1 MDVVTTSLEALLQ
14 RAINPQNEKPD
25 TAAIDAFC
33 VMVMKETGGMQI
45 GCKLLAT
52 HIQSATENEA
62 LQALS
67 LLDTCMKRCGRLFHS
82 EVGKFRFLNEM
93 IKLVSPKYLG
103 TKTPAPVREK
113 VLSLLHSW
121 TQDHPRET
129 KIKEAFEMLKSQ
141 GVVKTPQN
149 QPHPQVKSPKVGNAL
164 FEDEET
170 AKLLQ
175 ELLQSKDPFEL
186 QLANKL
192 IKSMVKDDERRIQQK
207 SQRNLELESV
217 HNNVK
222 LLSEMLDNYNPAEP
236 NPDDVDLMKELHQTC
251 QRLKPS
257 LLRLA
262 EETQDNDDILSDVLT
277 ANDELSHVFDK
288 FNSTFSQSNESNAN
302 GTSLLDLD
310 TPADTSPSSSNCLL
324 LNDNQRY
331 TGPSDIEMLGDI
343 FNSISTTPNVPEVSA
358 DSFDNLMDNVNVL
371 QPVSVQKVKCEPGEK
386 SPGVKVDGKAK
397 ALEEL
402 NEMGKIMLQESLL
415 GGNRTMKSL
424 VDEFEGSLGDES
436 ALEDGDKNKNNSKT
450 ILIGQVKETGGE
462 DRKNGQGNV
471 NWGDDGE
478 DEKMVLGGQNGKT
491 GGGIDRNEGE
501 VDIKPLG
508 ELHVT
513 LSDVKPSKVPP
524 VTVIDNKNEISVIL
538 HFAEGG
544 PREDVTVVV
553 VTTVS
558 KNCKALRDYLF
569 QAVVPKS
576 CKCRL
581 QPPSGV
587 ELPGFSVFLPPA
599 AITQI
604 MMIANP
610 LKVPLSLKFM
620 LSYTMEDETFT
631 EMGEVDNILTS

>member
-14 RAINPQNEKPD
+14 RVINPQNEKPD
-25 TAAIDAFC
+25 IAAIDAFC
-33 VMVMKETGGMQI
+33 VMVMKEPGGMQI
-45 GCKLLAT
+45 GSKLLAT
-52 HIQSATENEA
+52 KIQSSNENES
-62 LQALS
+62 LQALG
-67 LLDTCMKRCGRLFHS
+67 LLDTCMKRCGRGFHS

-103 TKTPAPVREK
+103 TKTPPAVRER
-113 VLSLLHSW
+113 VLSLLQSW

-141 GVVKTPQN
+141 GVVKGIKTPQN
-149 QPHPQVKSPKVGNAL
+149 NQRQPKVGNTL

-222 LLSEMLDNYNPAEP
+222 LLEEMLDSYNPVD
-236 NPDDVDLMKELHQTC
+236 NNQDDVDLMKELHQTC

-262 EETQDNDDILSDVLT
+262 EETQDHDDVLSDVLV
-277 ANDELSHVFDK
+277 ANDELSRVFDK
-288 FNSTFSQSNESNAN
+288 FNCTFAEANAN

-310 TPADTSPSSSNCLL
+310 TPDTPGSSCGGGV
-324 LNDNQRY
+324 DNQRNS
-331 TGPSDIEMLGDI
+331 GPSDIEMLGDI
-343 FNSISTTPNVPEVSA
+343 FSSISVGDKT
-358 DSFDNLMDNVNVL
+358 DGDCFDGFMDNVNVL
-371 QPVSVQKVKCEPGEK
+371 QPVSVQKVNVNPEEK
-386 SPGVKVDGKAK
+386 IPGVKDGKAK
-397 ALEEL
+397 AMEEL

-415 GGNRTMKSL
+415 GSNRTMKSL
-424 VDEFEGSLGDES
+424 VEEFGVSLVRES
-436 ALEDGDKNKNNSKT
+436 CPDPGDKDSNKNKT
-450 ILIGQVKETGGE
+450 ILIDQVLEIGGE
-462 DRKNGQGNV
+462 ERKNGSGGENV
-471 NWGDDGE
+471 NWRDDE
-478 DEKMVLGGQNGKT
+478 DDKMVLSDHGKT
-491 GGGIDRNEGE
+491 QGLE
-501 VDIKPLG
+501 IKPLG

-513 LSDVKPSKVPP
+513 LGDIKPSKVPP

-558 KNCKALRDYLF
+558 KNSKGLRDYLF
-569 QAVVPKS
+569 QAVVPKT

-587 ELPGFSVFLPPA
+587 QLPGFNVFLPPA

-604 MMIANP
+604 LMIANP

-631 EMGEVDNILTS
+631 EMGEVDDILTS

>member
-1 MDVVTTSLEALLQ
+1 
-14 RAINPQNEKPD
+14 
-25 TAAIDAFC
+25 
-33 VMVMKETGGMQI
+33 
-45 GCKLLAT
+45 
-52 HIQSATENEA
+52 
-62 LQALS
+62 
-67 LLDTCMKRCGRLFHS
+67 MKRCGRPFHS

-113 VLSLLHSW
+113 VLSLLHNW
-121 TQDHPRET
+121 KQEYPRET
-129 KIKEAFEMLKSQ
+129 KIKEAFEMLRSQ

-149 QPHPQVKSPKVGNAL
+149 HPNSQTKPPRVGNAL

-186 QLANKL
+186 QLANNL
-192 IKSMVKDDERRIQQK
+192 IKSIVKDDEKRIQQK

-222 LLSEMLDNYNPAEP
+222 LLSEMLDNYNPSQP

-251 QRLKPS
+251 QRLKPT

-288 FNSTFSQSNESNAN
+288 FNSTFTQSNESNAN
-302 GTSLLDLD
+302 GISLLDLD
-310 TPADTSPSSSNCLL
+310 TPADTSTSSRNCLL
-324 LNDNQRY
+324 LNDNQRS
-331 TGPSDIEMLGDI
+331 TGPSDIEILGDI
-343 FNSISTTPNVPEVSA
+343 FNAISTTPSATEVSPNNF
-358 DSFDNLMDNVNVL
+358 DSLMDNLNVL
-371 QPVSVQKVKCEPGEK
+371 QPVSVQKAKCDPGEK
-386 SPGVKVDGKAK
+386 IPGVKVDAKAK

-415 GGNRTMKSL
+415 ENSRMMKSL
-424 VDEFEGSLGDES
+424 VDEFEGSPGDKGV
-436 ALEDGDKNKNNSKT
+436 LRVGDKNKNKSQT
-450 ILIGQVKETGGE
+450 ILMGQGAGAEEEK
-462 DRKNGQGNV
+462 KNGSGNV
-471 NWGDDGE
+471 NWEDDGE
-478 DEKMVLGGQNGKT
+478 DDKMVLGEQNGKT
-491 GGGIDRNEGE
+491 GAVIDEVVE

-538 HFAEGG
+538 HFADGG
-544 PREDVTVVV
+544 PRKDVTVVV

-587 ELPGFSVFLPPA
+587 ELPGFNVFLPPA